1 VFGGTSR
8 TTEDA
13 IVEIK
18 SGTAGQSQLQGFM
31 FPRMSESQRDGIT
44 KDVINRGLVVYQTDG
59 DEGLYIYKS
68 AGWVQII

>member
-8 TTEDA
+8 TSEDA

-18 SGTAGQSQLQGFM
+18 SGTSGQAQLQGFM
-31 FPRMSESQRDGIT
+31 FPRMSESQRNGIAQ
-44 KDVINRGLVVYQTDG
+44 DIINRGLVVYQTDG

-68 AGWVQII
+68 DGWVQII